1 MEDQNTSSIE
11 LLHNIKIVL
20 VGTTHPGNIGASA
33 RAMKNMGLSN
43 LILVE
48 PKDFPNDQ
56 AIFRSKAA
64 KDVVENATVFSSV
77 KEAVSECDLVIG
89 TSARERTV
97 PWPIVNPREASIEVA
112 KNLFNQKIAIVFGR
126 EDRGITNEEL
136 GLCNLHVTY
145 PLILIIHL

>member
-1 MEDQNTSSIE
+1 MEDQNISSME

-77 KEAVSECDLVIG
+77 EEAVSECDLVIG

-97 PWPIVNPREASIEVA
+97 PWLS
-112 KNLFNQKIAIVFGR
+112 
-126 EDRGITNEEL
+126 
-136 GLCNLHVTY
+136 
-145 PLILIIHL
+145 LIHISEPTRH

>member
-1 MEDQNTSSIE
+1 MEDQNISSIE

-77 KEAVSECDLVIG
+77 EEAVSECDLVIG

-97 PWPIVNPREASIEVA
+97 PWPIVNPREASKEVA
-112 KNLFNQKIAIVFGR
+112 KSLPNQKIAIVFGR
-126 EDRGITNEEL
+126 EDRGLTNEEL
-136 GLCNLHVTY
+136 GLCNLHVHI
-145 PLILIIHL
+145 PLSLIHI